1 MYTLCQFTMAGILGV
16 NLGIDIFLKNALK
29 PVELQIIDILADK
42 DRRIN
47 ILKKSKSKFREEN
60 DNLQDEFENIKSINE
75 MLKENISIQNEKLQ
89 DLQVKDVNSKVKEE
103 EQSIKLYDLR
113 KEYEELKDKYDNCT
127 RNVEDESIKLYTLRK
142 EYEELLVE
150 NDKLH
155 QILKGK
161 NNRIDY
167 LENKIKKLESLKQ
180 TQNVGLYS

>member
-1 MYTLCQFTMAGILGV
+1 
-16 NLGIDIFLKNALK
+16 
-29 PVELQIIDILADK
+29 
-42 DRRIN
+42 
-47 ILKKSKSKFREEN
+47 
-60 DNLQDEFENIKSINE
+60 